1 MSTARDQLPRE
12 ARPPA
17 PEPAAVDNPAF
28 PPQGKT
34 APPGRPSP
42 GAAFDSAGI
51 PMYLVDLGSGN
62 ETLFRS
68 TSELGEAIRR
78 GVVGDQ
84 CRIYHRARATW
95 LPITV
100 HPAYRQLA
108 AEPTG
113 SSGAAARRQWTF
125 MPAEEAESA
134 PAAQPPSAVPQ
145 EVMVMPPPARSWRQS
160 LGSAFR
166 FWDRGRH

>member
-1 MSTARDQLPRE
+1 
-12 ARPPA
+12 
-17 PEPAAVDNPAF
+17 
-28 PPQGKT
+28 
-34 APPGRPSP
+34 
-42 GAAFDSAGI
+42 
-51 PMYLVDLGSGN
+51 MYLVDLGFGN

-95 LPITV
+95 VPITV

-108 AEPTG
+108 AEQPR
-113 SSGAAARRQWTF
+113 SSAAAGRRQWTF
-125 MPAEEAESA
+125 MRADEADSA
-134 PAAQPPSAVPQ
+134 PAAQPAAEAPQ

-166 FWDRGRH
+166 FWDKGRH

>member
-1 MSTARDQLPRE
+1 
-12 ARPPA
+12 
-17 PEPAAVDNPAF
+17 
-28 PPQGKT
+28 
-34 APPGRPSP
+34 
-42 GAAFDSAGI
+42 
-51 PMYLVDLGSGN
+51 MYLVDLGFGN

-100 HPAYRQLA
+100 HPAYRRLA
-108 AEPTG
+108 AEQPR
-113 SSGAAARRQWTF
+113 GASAVAGRRQWTF
-125 MPAEEAESA
+125 MPPDETDAA
-134 PAAQPPSAVPQ
+134 PAAQPAVAAPQ
-145 EVMVMPPPARSWRQS
+145 DVMVMPPPARSWRQS

-166 FWDRGRH
+166 FWDKARH